1 MKIFDQKQFKSS
13 VEKNALP
20 SPLIFCQYYLRTKIN
35 VLRKVCSE
43 VKGINWKV
51 KEGGGACEGGE
62 GGEEEEMHVTFP
74 TNHHWRNF
82 PRENF
87 ANASPSDR
95 KRRIQS

>member
-1 MKIFDQKQFKSS
+1 MH
-13 VEKNALP
+13 
-20 SPLIFCQYYLRTKIN
+20 
-35 VLRKVCSE
+35 
-43 VKGINWKV
+43 VK
-51 KEGGGACEGGE
+51 
-62 GGEEEEMHVTFP
+62 EEEEEEKVHVKEEKEKEKEEVHMKEEEEEEEEEKVHVTFP

>member
-62 GGEEEEMHVTFP
+62 GGGGGGGACHISNKPPLAKFP
-74 TNHHWRNF
+74 T
-82 PRENF
+82 RELRQCIPF
-87 ANASPSDR
+87 
-95 KRRIQS
+95 

>member
-62 GGEEEEMHVTFP
+62 GGGGDACHISNKPPLAKFP
-74 TNHHWRNF
+74 T
-82 PRENF
+82 RELRQCIPF
-87 ANASPSDR
+87 
-95 KRRIQS
+95 

>member
-62 GGEEEEMHVTFP
+62 GGGGACHISNKPPLAKFP
-74 TNHHWRNF
+74 T
-82 PRENF
+82 RELRQCIPF
-87 ANASPSDR
+87 
-95 KRRIQS
+95 

>member
-1 MKIFDQKQFKSS
+1 MKVFDQKQFKSS

-62 GGEEEEMHVTFP
+62 GGGGACGGGGGDACHISNKPPLAKFP
-74 TNHHWRNF
+74 T
-82 PRENF
+82 RELRQCIPF
-87 ANASPSDR
+87 
-95 KRRIQS
+95 

>member
-62 GGEEEEMHVTFP
+62 GGGACHISNKPLAKFP
-74 TNHHWRNF
+74 T
-82 PRENF
+82 RELRRCIQM
-87 ANASPSDR
+87 PSF
-95 KRRIQS
+95 

>member
-51 KEGGGACEGGE
+51 KV
-62 GGEEEEMHVTFP
+62 GEEEQEEATH
-74 TNHHWRNF
+74 
-82 PRENF
+82 
-87 ANASPSDR
+87 SKSD
-95 KRRIQS
+95 KFVGVFF

>member
-51 KEGGGACEGGE
+51 KV
-62 GGEEEEMHVTFP
+62 GEEEEEEEATHSKSDK
-74 TNHHWRNF
+74 
-82 PRENF
+82 F
-87 ANASPSDR
+87 AR
-95 KRRIQS
+95 VFF